1 MEKNKNKLIV
11 AGPCAIEN
19 KSQFLKTVEK
29 IKNVTDI
36 IRCGV
41 WKARTS
47 ANSFRGVGQRSLPWI
62 DFVQKQLSI
71 PCAVEVGTISHIKQA
86 LKYNIKI
93 FWIGART
100 TCNPFIIQ
108 EMADFL
114 KNEEVEIWIKNPII
128 PDVELWFGAI
138 ERFQKNNLNEL
149 KIIHRGFFSTKSR
162 EYRNLPRWDILKK
175 IKSKYPNIP
184 LICDPSHICGDYN
197 RIEKFIHR
205 ALLEDFQGL
214 MLEVHQNPL
223 EALSDEKQQ
232 LTPEH
237 FSSILKRLKLK

>member
-1 MEKNKNKLIV
+1 MGKNKNTLIV

-19 KSQFLKTVEK
+19 KYQFLKTVEK

-47 ANSFRGVGQRSLPWI
+47 VNSFRGVGQRSLPWI
-62 DFVQKQLSI
+62 NFVQEQLGI

-128 PDVELWFGAI
+128 PDVKLWFGAI
-138 ERFQKNNLNEL
+138 ERFKKNNLNEL
-149 KIIHRGFFSTKSR
+149 KIIHRGFFQVNQKNIET
-162 EYRNLPRWDILKK
+162 
-175 IKSKYPNIP
+175 YPDGI
-184 LICDPSHICGDYN
+184 S
-197 RIEKFIHR
+197 
-205 ALLEDFQGL
+205 
-214 MLEVHQNPL
+214 
-223 EALSDEKQQ
+223 
-232 LTPEH
+232 
-237 FSSILKRLKLK
+237 